1 MASIQIA
8 IDTPYVT
15 KREFLR
21 RTGMTSSTF
30 DNLRNAGRIPVMDK
44 PSAKSTVLVNLYQVA
59 EQVAYYMA
67 TLSSH
72 NVDVKGHSKE
82 DIVGKKVIEA
92 LGAVELLAG
101 DNLEELGSLGNM
113 HIVTSGELV
122 TVTGKL

>member
-44 PSAKSTVLVNLYQVA
+44 PSAKSTVLVNLYKWA
-59 EQVAYYMA
+59 EQAAMQQV
-67 TLSSH
+67 
-72 NVDVKGHSKE
+72 
-82 DIVGKKVIEA
+82 
-92 LGAVELLAG
+92 
-101 DNLEELGSLGNM
+101 
-113 HIVTSGELV
+113 
-122 TVTGKL
+122 